1 MLLIRKKVGE
11 KSLTFIKNIVEYCLK
26 LCYSIFRIGR
36 HKSDGVKIV
45 ANELSVFDVANFF
58 SSKEVMT
65 NKKLQKLV
73 YYAYAWYIA
82 LNNDDRN
89 NINNRLSENTIF
101 EAWVHG
107 PVCRRLWNSIPTN
120 YGIVDRFDGKISPL
134 ITGELEKFLNK
145 IYKTFGKYTGDELEE
160 MTHNEDPWKNA
171 RKNLAPSEPSNEP
184 ILESDMFVYYNSL

>member
-1 MLLIRKKVGE
+1 MFE
-11 KSLTFIKNIVEYCLK
+11 SLGVLKMENDKNM
-26 LCYSIFRIGR
+26 
-36 HKSDGVKIV
+36 
-45 ANELSVFDVANFF
+45 LSVFDVANFF
-58 SSKEVMT
+58 SAKEVMT

-82 LNNDDRN
+82 LNNEDGN

-107 PVCRRLWNSIPTN
+107 PVCRKLWNSIQTN
-120 YGIVDRFDGKISPL
+120 YGIVSKYEGKINPL

-160 MTHNEDPWKNA
+160 MTHNEEPWKKA
-171 RKNLAPSEPSNEP
+171 RKNLAPSEPSSEP
-184 ILESDMFVYYNSL
+184 ILEFDMFVYYNSL